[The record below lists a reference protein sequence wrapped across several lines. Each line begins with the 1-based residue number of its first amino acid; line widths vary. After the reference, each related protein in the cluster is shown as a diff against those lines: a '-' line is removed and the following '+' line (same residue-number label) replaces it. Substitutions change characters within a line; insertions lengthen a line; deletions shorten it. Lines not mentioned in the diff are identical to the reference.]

1 MALAGDG
8 LRRPQA
14 PFRPARLTWPSGR
27 GAELRHQPKGVGDH
41 PVLGELPA
49 GRVDPQDVHAAEGHP
64 ASTLVCAGAAL
75 LPDLDHRDGLIANSL
90 GLPTRLLAR
99 GVATI
104 SGGHR
109 HATHSLLFGLLAG
122 GLAWALVRYAG
133 RPAMLLLAL
142 LCAAFALRGV
152 HLSDP
157 VSERRLHWAPVAL
170 LAGAVT
176 YVEAR
181 YLPGAWHWMPIAIAV
196 GCWLHVV
203 GDLLTP
209 EGVALLWP
217 WRERVA
223 IPVLDHTND
232 WTETF
237 VVVPV
242 LGVLIFGLAWVHFA
256 ALRSAVLTWLDGLV
270 R

>member
-1 MALAGDG
+1 MISTDAPYPQGRRQMMARSHALLGAAGWLAA
-8 LRRPQA
+8 A
-14 PFRPARLTWPSGR
+14 PVVSDTI
-27 GAELRHQPKGVGDH
+27 HQPLD
-41 PVLGELPA
+41 LPTLA
-49 GRVDPQDVHAAEGHP
+49 

-75 LPDLDHRDGLIANSL
+75 LPDLDHHDGLIANSL
-90 GLPTRLLAR
+90 GPPTRLLAR
-99 GVATI
+99 GVAAI

-122 GLAWALVRYAG
+122 GLAWTLVRYAG
-133 RPAMLLLAL
+133 RPAISLLAL
-142 LCAAFALRGV
+142 LCSTFALRAV
-152 HLSDP
+152 HLSNP

-170 LAGAVT
+170 VAGAVT
-176 YVEAR
+176 YAETR
-181 YLPGAWHWMPIAIAV
+181 YIPGPWHWLPIAIAA

-203 GDLLTP
+203 GDVLTP
-209 EGVALLWP
+209 EGVPLLWP

-256 ALRSAVLTWLDGLV
+256 AVRTAALTWLDGLT